1 MPSHLKHLDNSQL
14 TIAIIGAGIAGLSAA
29 RAFAKTGAIVHIFE
43 KAEELLE
50 IGASVQLSPNA
61 TRILRELDLTT
72 PLTDVWTEPHSVR
85 LTDARSLKVIAEVPV
100 SELSKNVWNAP
111 YAILRRA
118 ALQTVLSDAIVND
131 PNCHLHLN
139 CSVAFDSE
147 RAFMD
152 DLTDKIGK
160 KPDLIIGADGIW
172 SSTRNLLWMAGK
184 PKYSKYIAWRFN
196 ADITARAHLPSEISN
211 SRSVH
216 VLMGSAN
223 HTAIYP
229 ADENGS
235 SNVIFVSKS
244 KDETKDHLDIT
255 SELSRHALNEDAVHM
270 LTASHQL
277 GCWPIYEVSDGAW
290 SNNEN
295 IVLIGD
301 AAHAMMP
308 FMAQGAGMAI
318 EDGYVLANMVAESN
332 GNVKSAIIDFE
343 IKRKFRILKVKSRT
357 AFNRFAY
364 HAIGPIR
371 WGRDFVLSRKSPA
384 SLGRGLD
391 WLYGW
396 KPDD

>member
-1 MPSHLKHLDNSQL
+1 MPSPSNHSNRKQL
-14 TIAIIGAGIAGLSAA
+14 TIAIIGAGIAGLTAA
-29 RAFAKTGAIVHIFE
+29 RAFAKTGAHVHIFE
-43 KAEELLE
+43 EAEELLE
-50 IGASVQLSPNA
+50 IGASIQLSPNA
-61 TRILRELDLTT
+61 TNILRELDLTT
-72 PLTDVWTEPHSVR
+72 SLTDVWTEPHSVR

-111 YAILRRA
+111 YAILPRS
-118 ALQTVLSDAIVND
+118 ALQTVLSNAIVND

-139 CSVAFDSE
+139 CSVCFDSE

-152 DLTDKIGK
+152 DLADKIGQ
-160 KPDLIIGADGIW
+160 KPDLIVGADGIW
-172 SSTRNLLWMAGK
+172 SSTRKLLWMAGK
-184 PKYSKYIAWRFN
+184 TQYSQYIAWRFN
-196 ADITARAHLPSEISN
+196 ADITARAHLPSDISN

-244 KDETKDHLDIT
+244 KDETKDHIDIA
-255 SELSRHALNEDAVHM
+255 SELSRHALNDDVVHM
-270 LTASHQL
+270 LTAADQL

-290 SNNEN
+290 TNNEN

-318 EDGYVLANMVAESN
+318 EDGYVLANMVAKSN
-332 GNVKSAIIDFE
+332 GNVKSAILDFE
-343 IKRKFRILKVKSRT
+343 IKRRLRILKVKSRT